1 MRNTLLTLTAFAF
14 MALSSHTCSRD
25 GDDDARPRR
34 YCPGPNTTTL
44 EGDYEG
50 TASIETMNR
59 PGINVTANFHSGRF
73 AVQPKD
79 GESFDMK
86 IHNGP
91 YSVENNVAK
100 FDIGFVTQDWS
111 TAFALH
117 GVYQVGWEGD
127 TLYFAANR
135 KAALA
140 YPTFT
145 VCGPSAIRTALL
157 LLMVTRH
164 G

>member
-1 MRNTLLTLTAFAF
+1 MKNTLLTLSALAF

-25 GDDDARPRR
+25 DDDDHPRR
-34 YCPGPNTTTL
+34 GCPDPNTTTL

-73 AVQPKD
+73 AVQPKA
-79 GESFDMK
+79 GENFDMK
-86 IHNGP
+86 NHSGP
-91 YSVENNVAK
+91 YSVDNNVAK
-100 FDIGFVTQDWS
+100 FDIGIVTQDWS

-127 TLYFAANR
+127 TLILRGEPEGCFGVPNLYRLWPVSNPNGP
-135 KAALA
+135 AL
-140 YPTFT
+140 
-145 VCGPSAIRTALL
+145 VDGN
-157 LLMVTRH
+157 
-164 G
+164 